1 VKYDRGPSESYFKEE
16 DAKEAHNNL
25 TPAVSQSGKSKAILR
40 IFHLEEIS
48 KLNSTPLGT
57 HLGRFEQLAAA
68 MEKGNNNNG
77 KQKRTIEKKLEQ
89 IKNLEK
95 LRDDGRRL
103 NKNEQAKV
111 AQKDELVEM
120 LNNLK
125 ID

>member
-25 TPAVSQSGKSKAILR
+25 TPAVSQS
-40 IFHLEEIS
+40 
-48 KLNSTPLGT
+48 
-57 HLGRFEQLAAA
+57 GRFEQLAAA